1 MSKRYSPGQILVQNT
16 NTSRNTSFDAQNGV
30 QPDVRYVVVADDS
43 YHLNDGRLIT
53 VRREDGEL
61 HKKDE
66 MEWNACAYRFMP
78 APVAPAKPVARPLNK
93 FGQPIF
99 EVGDRVV
106 DTRPEDFRGFEGVS
120 TITRVKIYSDTSL
133 TLFFATEKGEILEA
147 SSSTRYQLKEPETMT
162 AIPANQAQA
171 KDTVLVEGVLTR
183 GPDGEGDFAI
193 RFAGKTIDQ
202 FVPKTAIRSVV
213 SRPEPEPDFKKG
225 DRVRMD
231 PSNYSF
237 NTTKRGTVIAEHK
250 GTYFVDWGHDGMTTV
265 VGKNLRAA

>member
-1 MSKRYSPGQILVQNT
+1 MTTRFTPGQILVQST
-16 NTSRNTSFDAQNGV
+16 NTYRNTRFDPNNGV
-30 QPDVRYVVVADDS
+30 HPNVRYIVVSDDS

-61 HKKDE
+61 HKNEKQ
-66 MEWNACAYRFMP
+66 WNVCACRFMP

-99 EVGDRVV
+99 EVGDR
-106 DTRPEDFRGFEGVS
+106 
-120 TITRVKIYSDTSL
+120 IKDTSPYPVFKGAATVTKNYKHSDESITVHY
-133 TLFFATEKGEILEA
+133 TLEDGTADRY
-147 SSSTRYQLKEPETMT
+147 SSRESFELHKEPETMT

-250 GTYFVDWGHDGMTTV
+250 GTYFVDWGSDGMNTV